1 MSRRFTVLSLLIIAL
16 GLTALAGCGGSNSQV
31 SGTYAKAS
39 SLRESGKH
47 RRAVEAYS
55 LFLRRSP
62 TDSLAALAQFEKALS
77 YIEIKEYPLA
87 VVEFQ
92 ILRQEYPTN
101 ELVEEAFFRE
111 GEALLM
117 QVNGIEK
124 DITAAHEARE
134 HFLSFLQTYP
144 ASPFGNEARTMLT
157 DISDMVVRKH
167 LRSARFYRRMKKF
180 EASAIV
186 LDRLLETERRSGL
199 VAEVLLE
206 RADIARKMEVP
217 EDEKGFLE
225 QIVND
230 HAESPEAE
238 KARKRLKSF
247 SVDEEA

>member
-1 MSRRFTVLSLLIIAL
+1 MSRRISVLSLVIIAA
-16 GLTALAGCGGSNSQV
+16 GLTVLAGCGGSTSHV
-31 SGTYAKAS
+31 TGTYAKAS

-92 ILRQEYPTN
+92 IMRQEYPTN
-101 ELVEEAFFRE
+101 ALVEEAFFRE

-144 ASPFGNEARTMLT
+144 VSPFGNEARSMLVE
-157 DISDMVVRKH
+157 ISDMVVRKH
-167 LRSARFYRRMKKF
+167 LRSARFYRRMKKY

-199 VAEVLLE
+199 VSEVLLE
-206 RADIARKMEVP
+206 RAEMAHKLEVP
-217 EDEKGFLE
+217 ADEKGFLQ
-225 QIVND
+225 QILKD
-230 HAESPEAE
+230 HADSPEA
-238 KARKRLKSF
+238 KTARKRLESF
-247 SVDEEA
+247 APDEEA